1 MEHKAAVVIPGGGSP
16 YSEACCPVYQL
27 IRDGGRR
34 FGWDVAVLDYLRSGQ
49 GMSQPLGWLT
59 FPKAVACAQS
69 EMQPAE
75 RVIGLSFG
83 VSVCASL
90 AASGL
95 LKTSQLIWYA
105 PIPWE
110 AYTRLYARPKDVK
123 RINAEAALEG
133 RGVRIAQSFLASLTP
148 LEQLVRQMR
157 GFMVT
162 IVVGTK
168 DSLTSTTFALSLID
182 QLRDAGNTARLHVVQ
197 GARHEM
203 MEGNA
208 SEHVR
213 TAYLEA
219 LFA

>member
-16 YSEACCPVYQL
+16 YSEACFPVYKL
-27 IRDGGRR
+27 LREGGLQY
-34 FGWDVAVLDYLRSGQ
+34 GWDVAVLDYLQAGQ
-49 GMSQPLGWLT
+49 GMSQPLGRLT
-59 FPKAVACAQS
+59 FPKAVACIQS
-69 EMQPAE
+69 EIRPAE
-75 RVIGLSFG
+75 RAIGLSFG

-90 AASGL
+90 AASGI
-95 LKTSQLIWYA
+95 LKTSHLIWYA

-110 AYTRLYARPKDVK
+110 SYTKLYARPKDVK

-148 LEQLVRQMR
+148 LEQLARQMR
-157 GFMVT
+157 GFTVT
-162 IVVGTK
+162 IVIGTE
-168 DSLTSTTFALSLID
+168 DSLTSTAFALSLIE

-203 MEGNA
+203 KECDA
-208 SEHVR
+208 PEHVR